1 MNASNPTVNVTFS
14 IMDDSVFE
22 PNETLFVN
30 LGFSFA
36 SLPGVTLDPT
46 SAEVIILGDDGKFI
60 ISNYQLPKSV

>member
-22 PNETLFVN
+22 PNESLFVN

-36 SLPGVTLDPT
+36 RLPGVTLDPT